1 MMNKKRDTIIAY
13 IVLAILAIVFVIPL
27 TWVVLAS
34 FDANATLAVSAPNLT
49 LENYTEVL
57 TNATNLRSFGN
68 GLLMALGTSVFV
80 VIFAMLAAYP
90 LSRFEM
96 KHKKLFML
104 SMLFMTS
111 LPITTVMVPVFKIF
125 VSVDLYDN
133 RLGIILFM
141 TASSMPYAIWM
152 MKNFMDAVPLS
163 LEEAAWIDGSGK
175 LKGII
180 RIVMPLM
187 LPGIFTIAIYTFSGA
202 WGNFFV
208 PFILLSTGEKYPA
221 SIMLYQFFG
230 QHTVA
235 YGTLAAYSIAY
246 AMPSVILY
254 VITQKWMSKG
264 FGMSGA
270 DKG

>member
-1 MMNKKRDTIIAY
+1 
-13 IVLAILAIVFVIPL
+13 
-27 TWVVLAS
+27 
-34 FDANATLAVSAPNLT
+34 
-49 LENYTEVL
+49 
-57 TNATNLRSFGN
+57 
-68 GLLMALGTSVFV
+68 
-80 VIFAMLAAYP
+80 
-90 LSRFEM
+90 
-96 KHKKLFML
+96 
-104 SMLFMTS
+104 
-111 LPITTVMVPVFKIF
+111 MVPVFKIF

-175 LKGII
+175 LNGII
-180 RIVMPLM
+180 RVVMPLM

-264 FGMSGA
+264 FSMSGA

>member
-1 MMNKKRDTIIAY
+1 MNKKRDYIIAY
-13 IVLAILAIVFVIPL
+13 IVLAIIAIVFVIPL

-34 FDANATLAVSAPNLT
+34 FDTNASLAVGMPNFT
-49 LENYTEVL
+49 LNNYAEVL
-57 TNATNLRSFGN
+57 TNSTNLRSFAN
-68 GLLMALGTSVFV
+68 GLLMALGTAVFV
-80 VIFAMLAAYP
+80 VVFAMLAAYP

-111 LPITTVMVPVFKIF
+111 LPITTIMVPVFKIF
-125 VSVDLYDN
+125 VTVNLYDN

-152 MKNFMDAVPLS
+152 MKNFMDAVPIS
-163 LEEAAWIDGSGK
+163 LEEAAWVDGSGK
-175 LKGII
+175 MTGIL
-180 RIVMPLM
+180 RIVVPLM
-187 LPGIFTIAIYTFSGA
+187 LPGIFTITIYTFSGA

-246 AMPSVILY
+246 AMPSVVLY
-254 VITQKWMSKG
+254 VIIQKWMSKG